1 MDDVYWD
8 IHRATSLAK
17 DILIQMTT
25 EPRRTVGVDP
35 YEITKAAFED
45 AANGDILDGRAFW
58 STEDSL
64 KDAIEDLADG

>member
-1 MDDVYWD
+1 MMDDVYWD

-45 AANGDILDGRAFW
+45 AANGDMQKISGSVLDGMGVFCGR
-58 STEDSL
+58 
-64 KDAIEDLADG
+64 

>member
-45 AANGDILDGRAFW
+45 AANGDMQKISGSVLDGMGVFCGR
-58 STEDSL
+58 
-64 KDAIEDLADG
+64 